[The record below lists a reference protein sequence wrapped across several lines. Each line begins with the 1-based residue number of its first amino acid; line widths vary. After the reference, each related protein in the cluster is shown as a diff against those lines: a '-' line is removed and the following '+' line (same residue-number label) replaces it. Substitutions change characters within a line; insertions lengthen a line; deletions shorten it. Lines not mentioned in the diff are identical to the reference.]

1 LIELAQMYSGALGAA
16 MQAEKKLAELAQAR
30 PNVKPFRGER
40 PESFIHRQNVEHYR
54 ALLDSDKLDAARRDA
69 VEKLLFEEEAKY
81 AESEAMREAEKSA
94 ASQRKS

>member
-1 LIELAQMYSGALGAA
+1 LIRFSGALGAA
-16 MQAEKKLAELAQAR
+16 MQAEKKLAELALAQAQ

-40 PESFIHRQNVEHYR
+40 PESFIHRQNIEHYR

-81 AESEAMREAEKSA
+81 AKSEAMREAEKPA